1 MNVGIIGVGRIAK
14 KYINPI
20 INDEKFNLIALC
32 DINESVEQISVK
44 YNLRYYSDYKE
55 MLKQE
60 KLDLVIITTPP
71 KIHFEI
77 AKYCILNG
85 KNVILE
91 KPAVLKIEELEV
103 LIELSKENNV
113 FFDVIFH
120 WQYGNEVLYIQDKIK
135 NFGEIK
141 RIESTVYDP
150 YTDIN
155 LYIKDEYIGLQGSW
169 YDSGINCLSLLSCFV
184 DVSKLILAGKDY
196 IFDEKSGLDLYSNHK
211 YKADDVDISIKID
224 WRYNSNHKYTNI
236 YFHKD
241 ILYID
246 HSRQIILLNNK
257 LLVDLDDGDRLEN
270 HYKNY
275 FKLFDEKSINSTEFY
290 NIHAVLLRDK

>member
-55 MLKQE
+55 MLRRE

-71 KIHFEI
+71 KVHFEI
-77 AKYCILNG
+77 AKYSMLHG
-85 KNVILE
+85 KNVVME
-91 KPAVLKIEELEV
+91 KPAVLNIEELEN
-103 LIELSKENNV
+103 LIVLSKENNV

-120 WQYGNEVLYIQDKIK
+120 WKYGNEVLYIKDQIK
-135 NFGEIK
+135 EFGEIK
-141 RIESTVYDP
+141 RIESTVLDP
-150 YTDIN
+150 YTDKN

-184 DVSKLILAGKDY
+184 DVSQLNLMKKEY
-196 IFDEKSGLDLYSNHK
+196 IWDEKSGLDLYSIHEYRVGN
-211 YKADDVDISIKID
+211 VDISIKVD
-224 WRYNSNHKYTNI
+224 WRYNCNHKYTI
-236 YFHKD
+236 VYFHKD

-246 HSRQIILLNNK
+246 HSRQIILLNNQ

-275 FKLFDEKSINSTEFY
+275 FKLFNEKSINSTEFY
-290 NIHAVLLRDK
+290 NIHAVLQRDK